1 MLAFASSWIMS
12 LARADGLVE
21 HGCVELVSV
30 VLYSENT
37 MLIVHRIIGK
47 TLPWY
52 AKAFRNI
59 NEEETRE

>member
-1 MLAFASSWIMS
+1 MS

-59 NEEETRE
+59 NEEETRG